1 MNGVGLITT
10 LSVPLV
16 ADRVGTRRSQ
26 LLVSA
31 LAAVVGLLGV
41 LLAPEAGVL
50 WSVVLGLS
58 LGAVFPLVLTLP
70 IDVADR
76 PADVG
81 AVAALMLL
89 GGYVLASTAPVV
101 LGAIRDVSGSFVASF
116 GGWSSSPSGWR
127 RRRCCSRRSGSG
139 AASGGR
145 RHRRHDMKAAE
156 PGRAAGVFQP
166 RVSHG
171 AGSQPGWAAN

>member
-1 MNGVGLITT
+1 M
-10 LSVPLV
+10 
-16 ADRVGTRRSQ
+16 
-26 LLVSA
+26 
-31 LAAVVGLLGV
+31 
-41 LLAPEAGVL
+41 L

-116 GGWSSSPSGWR
+116 SVMVVIAVGLAATTLLLDAEAACGGIRRDECRCRSPDSGTAGPGIQEPAALFSGPTLRDRLCGHFLTSAQATSVWSAAVLWIAMTYGWKAGR
-127 RRRCCSRRSGSG
+127 RGRCSRPCSTSRP
-139 AASGGR
+139 
-145 RHRRHDMKAAE
+145 
-156 PGRAAGVFQP
+156 PGRPA
-166 RVSHG
+166 
-171 AGSQPGWAAN
+171 